1 MKHNLNIQ
9 IKNENFDSKLLS
21 QIINE
26 EFISSC
32 EKILIKPQQKFI
44 NDFFNKIFLSLK
56 NYYSFNI
63 NSESKELNRLLFQ
76 NNKDTLI
83 TYQCILLF

>member
-9 IKNENFDSKLLS
+9 IKNEKLDSKLLS

-26 EFISSC
+26 EFITSC
-32 EKILIKPQQKFI
+32 EKILIEPQQKFI
-44 NDFFNKIFLSLK
+44 NDFFNKILLSLK

-76 NNKDTLI
+76 KQNG
-83 TYQCILLF
+83 